1 MSPAQ
6 DLQSRM
12 MAAHDDV
19 EEALNQAE
27 LAGQFPQPMFR
38 SAFESHDDGES
49 DLDNDNT
56 FAFEGNS
63 EDDEQFGFGAG
74 SGDDMIEGLIDD
86 PELIGGLTDGHDIED
101 EDHQVDL
108 DQLPAS
114 IFDPAA
120 LGLKEINNLARFRV
134 STYKP
139 GNGVQEL
146 LSDDLDKYWQ

>member
-1 MSPAQ
+1 MSYPKVHRLSTAFSASLTL
-6 DLQSRM
+6 LQLLAVGDRPIPI
-12 MAAHDDV
+12 ADGYN
-19 EEALNQAE
+19 ALGHN
-27 LAGQFPQPMFR
+27 
-38 SAFESHDDGES
+38 DGES